1 MTVSYVANIHITDI
15 NNIKIFKVLDAV
27 LLMAKMSLNN
37 IPLDWVRAFEMAGR
51 TGSFTAAAQRIN
63 VTQASISQRISS
75 LEQRIGSQLFIRNAR
90 GVSLS
95 VEGEAW
101 LPYVSAAFRSLEES
115 YEDIF
120 GIQREK
126 ITISASASVNELWLS
141 PRLRDWQNKNS
152 QQITL
157 STIVLQAESSVLD
170 TTIHLQY
177 GTGESEN
184 SHKSPLFSEQ
194 ISPVASPDLLK
205 GTASW
210 LNLPRLA
217 VSGPRLGW
225 HEWSRLSGDPITP
238 VPKLRFDSFSAALS
252 AAVSGAGVMLASLP
266 LCSPLLDQG
275 KLVRVSEHLLD
286 PQETYWMLAKKDR
299 LSKSQWKN
307 LVEVFT
313 VR

>member
-1 MTVSYVANIHITDI
+1 MKIYSVSNVKKLPFRQALLSMNCGCLLGFVIGKTKTANRSHC
-15 NNIKIFKVLDAV
+15 L
-27 LLMAKMSLNN
+27 
-37 IPLDWVRAFEMAGR
+37 
-51 TGSFTAAAQRIN
+51 
-63 VTQASISQRISS
+63 
-75 LEQRIGSQLFIRNAR
+75 QLF
-90 GVSLS
+90 
-95 VEGEAW
+95 
-101 LPYVSAAFRSLEES
+101 Y
-115 YEDIF
+115 
-120 GIQREK
+120 K
-126 ITISASASVNELWLS
+126 
-141 PRLRDWQNKNS
+141 QNLACW
-152 QQITL
+152 I
-157 STIVLQAESSVLD
+157 LQSIYNTVR
-170 TTIHLQY
+170 
-177 GTGESEN
+177 GESEN